1 MRLNLLG
8 FITPAFFFIT
18 DLCAEKIADD
28 CARGERSCEPNAEA
42 HHCDG
47 P

>member
-1 MRLNLLG
+1 MRLDLPE
-8 FITPAFFFIT
+8 FIAPAFFFIT
-18 DLCAEKIADD
+18 DLRAEEIADD
-28 CARGERSCEPNAEA
+28 CARGEHSCEPNAKA

>member
-1 MRLNLLG
+1 MRLDLFG
-8 FITPAFFFIT
+8 IIAPAFFFIT
-18 DLCAEKIADD
+18 DLCEEEIADD
-28 CARGERSCEPNAEA
+28 CARGERSCEPNAKA